1 MDPITTAIVAALP
14 ALASDLVKSSV
25 KDAYAGLKSIIC
37 RKWGD
42 TSAVAKSVDALEA
55 NPKSKGQAAVLSEH
69 VNAVNAMADVEVM
82 QALAKLV
89 DALKKEGW
97 VGDVLFRPYS
107 EHKPIV
113 IDSGI
118 RAVTLFEISELIEI
132 CRKGGSYIVLISG
145 PSSRSATMS
154 TKSDSLRPLLSQDLR
169 VWTHLVTD
177 SATAIEV
184 LQD

>member
-89 DALKKEGW
+89 DALKKEGIGGESIAQIAINIAGGNVQGV
-97 VGDVLFRPYS
+97 VGAQNIS
-107 EHKPIV
+107 IG
-113 IDSGI
+113 SMN
-118 RAVTLFEISELIEI
+118 FEAPPTG
-132 CRKGGSYIVLISG
+132 RK
-145 PSSRSATMS
+145 R
-154 TKSDSLRPLLSQDLR
+154 
-169 VWTHLVTD
+169 
-177 SATAIEV
+177 
-184 LQD
+184 